1 MITKPFIVAASAI
14 VLMAAVHAV
23 AQSPLPLMQPQGA
36 AGPPVLITLQDAM
49 NRAQKLDSPYLAS
62 VADAQ
67 VALEDRRQ
75 AKSAMLPQVSSTVQS
90 LVTQGNGITPSGR
103 FITNDGVHVY
113 RAWGV
118 IRQDLSPSTY
128 LHTGYQRAEVAEAIA
143 KTRVDVARLGLE
155 TTVNRNYYALVV
167 AQRKYATAQ
176 QAVQQAQRFLDL
188 TQQQERLGQVARADV
203 VKADLQYQQQL
214 QNYNDLNLAM
224 ENARLNL
231 AVLLFPT
238 LNENFTVVDDMDS
251 AFALPPFPE
260 VQALAQEQN
269 PDLRVANLAVTEA
282 GLDVKNARNAFL
294 PSLSIDANYGTE
306 ANAFAL
312 HSTVAADREAGLLP
326 NLGFFITGT
335 INIPIW
341 DWGGLNSKLKQARL
355 RHNQTQAQLS
365 QTQRQL
371 IGNLYIAYN
380 EALAAQSAVT
390 TTRRAAEL
398 ATESLRLTTLR
409 YQAGEST
416 ALEVVDAQNAFVTV
430 RNSYDDA
437 QARAR
442 LAISTLRT
450 LTGGF

>member
-1 MITKPFIVAASAI
+1 
-14 VLMAAVHAV
+14 MAAVHAG
-23 AQSPLPLMQPQGA
+23 AQAPLPLIQPQGA
-36 AGPPVLITLQDAM
+36 AGPPILITLQDAID
-49 NRAQKLDSPYLAS
+49 RAQKLDSQYLAS
-62 VADAQ
+62 VSDSQ

-75 AKSAMLPQVSSTVQS
+75 AKAAMFPQLSGTVQD
-90 LVTQGNGITPSGR
+90 LTTQGNGITPSGR

-118 IRQDLSPSTY
+118 VRQDLSPNTY
-128 LHTGYQRAEVAEAIA
+128 LQTGYQRAQVAEAIA
-143 KTRVDVARLGLE
+143 RTRVDIARLGLE
-155 TTVNRNYYALVV
+155 STVNRNYYALVV

-188 TQQQERLGQVARADV
+188 SQQQERLGQVARADV

-214 QNYNDLNLAM
+214 QNYNDFKLAM

-231 AVLLFPT
+231 AVMLFPT
-238 LNENFTVVDDMDS
+238 LNENFAVVDDMDS
-251 AFALPPFPE
+251 ALALPPFPE
-260 VQALAQEQN
+260 IQALAEKQN
-269 PDLRVANLAVTEA
+269 PDLRVATLAISEA

-294 PSLSIDANYGTE
+294 PSISIDADYGIE

-312 HSTVAADREAGLLP
+312 HSTAAADPEAGILP

-335 INIPIW
+335 LNVPIW
-341 DWGGLNSKLKQARL
+341 DWRGLNSKLKQARI
-355 RHNQTQAQLS
+355 RRSQAQVQLN

-371 IGNLYIAYN
+371 VGNLYAAYN
-380 EALAAQSAVT
+380 EALAAQSAVAT
-390 TTRRAAEL
+390 MRHAAEL

-416 ALEVVDAQNAFVTV
+416 ALEVVDAQNALVTV
-430 RNSYDDA
+430 RNAYDDA

-442 LAISTLRT
+442 LAISILRT